1 MCEYEE
7 ARKLSDEAVLQ
18 KKTVHIH
25 IALDT
30 GMTRIGFADAQE
42 NVEEIKKNFRTSKS

>member
-1 MCEYEE
+1 M
-7 ARKLSDEAVLQ
+7 RRQGKLSDEAVSAE